1 MILLLPLT
9 ALQDRHP
16 GSAERAYQHAWLT
29 YTHGNLVLS
38 QQEAVMGYRQFQ
50 RADPYWADK
59 FKLLEAEN
67 LLWRGFYAQ
76 SRQVLSGVHAA
87 DPGHDESVRALVLE
101 ALDWTFEGNYFT
113 ANQKFIAAESIC
125 SQREFL
131 SCGELLKARGS
142 WALAQEQYELAW
154 KFTSQAYAFAQS
166 HGDRVLESRAAL
178 NLGQTASHQ
187 EHIDQAQRWNW
198 IAYRDAVAVGDEDV
212 AMIAIFN
219 YGMNCFEL
227 GDTKKTRE
235 MFVQAEQTA
244 ERLGDQRIQFSLSL
258 NILRM
263 DAWVLDYSRAIQ
275 EGRQVVNLARQLG
288 NKADIF
294 DAMNMQAFCLLWGGE
309 LDEADR
315 VIQQSAL
322 LVRPDDLRSQ
332 LYLDYMRGFL
342 AARRHQDGPAET
354 LFRRALPQA
363 RKSDGWRFEVA
374 NQLATVLERQG
385 HKAEAE
391 KLYKD
396 YLAEFE
402 GQRAQKTG
410 ITARLTYLSYGMPVY
425 GGYIQFLVH
434 QGRIEEALAIADQ
447 SRARTMTQG
456 MGESVGASAARL
468 DALHPRQIAQK
479 TGATLLYYWL
489 GREQSMLWV
498 ITPQKVSAFPLPREK
513 EIATRIVNYQKS
525 LLAMQD
531 PLSANSE
538 ESRALYSILVAP
550 AVGLLRPNAPVILIG
565 DGILGKLNFETLLAP
580 GRTPGQDASTGS
592 HYWIEDVTL
601 RTAPSLAELAAARPA
616 VKLAG
621 KLLLMG
627 DADPASEDYP
637 ELPMASLEMK
647 LIGQHFAPS
656 METVLSHTQATP
668 TAYIA
673 SAPQRYAYIHFVT
686 HGVASSTDPLESS
699 IILSRATAEENSF
712 KLYARDILQHP
723 VNARLVTI
731 SACYGS
737 GARVYAGEGL
747 VGLSWAFL
755 HAGAQNVIGT
765 LWEVSDEST
774 PRLMDSLYQGL
785 QQGQLPASALRQAKL
800 KLLHSTSGNFR
811 APFYW
816 APFQVYS
823 EQ

>member
-1 MILLLPLT
+1 MAI
-9 ALQDRHP
+9 QDRHP
-16 GSAERAYQHAWLT
+16 GSAERVFHHAWQT
-29 YTHGNLVLS
+29 YIHGKMVLS

-50 RADPYWADK
+50 HSDPVWADR

-67 LLWRGFYAQ
+67 LLWRGLYAQ
-76 SRQVLSGVHAA
+76 SRQVLSGFHAA

-101 ALDWTFEGNYFT
+101 ALDWTFEGNYST
-113 ANQKFIAAESIC
+113 ANQKFVVAESIC
-125 SQREFL
+125 SQRDSL

-142 WALAQEQYELAW
+142 WALAQEQYDLAW

-178 NLGQTASHQ
+178 NLGQIASHQ
-187 EHIDQAQRWNW
+187 EHIDQAQSWNW
-198 IAYRDAVAVGDEDV
+198 IAYRDAVAVDDEDV
-212 AMIAIFN
+212 AMIAMSN
-219 YGMNCFEL
+219 YGMNCFAM
-227 GDTKKTRE
+227 GDTAKTRE

-244 ERLGDQRIQFSLSL
+244 ERLGDLRNQLILSDRIAT
-258 NILRM
+258 M
-263 DAWVLDYSRAIQ
+263 DTWVQSFQEAIQ
-275 EGRQVVNLARQLG
+275 ENRQAVHLARQMGNQANLFQELSNLTTSYLWSGDLG
-288 NKADIF
+288 
-294 DAMNMQAFCLLWGGE
+294 DAE
-309 LDEADR
+309 T
-315 VIQQSAL
+315 VIQQMASMA
-322 LVRPDDLRSQ
+322 RPEDQRSQ
-332 LYLDYMRGFL
+332 LYVTFQRALL
-342 AARRHQDGPAET
+342 AAMRHQDGAAEA
-354 LFRRALPQA
+354 LFRRVLPQA
-363 RKSDGWRFEVA
+363 RKSDGWRFDAA
-374 NQLATVLERQG
+374 NQLAIVLARQG
-385 HKAEAE
+385 HQAEAE

-402 GQRAQKTG
+402 AQRAQKFD
-410 ITARLTYLSYGMPVY
+410 ITSRMTYLSYGMPVY
-425 GGYIQFLVH
+425 SGYIQLLAH
-434 QGRIEEALAIADQ
+434 QGRVEEALAIADQ
-447 SRARTMTQG
+447 SRARALTQG
-456 MGESVGASAARL
+456 LGESLGRSAARL

-498 ITPQKVSAFPLPREK
+498 ITPQKISAFPLPREK
-513 EIATRIVNYQKS
+513 EIVTHIVNYRKS

-531 PLSANSE
+531 PLRENSE

-550 AVGLLRPNAPVILIG
+550 AAGQLRPNAPVILIG
-565 DGILGKLNFETLLAP
+565 DGMLGKLNYETLLAP
-580 GRTPGQDASTGS
+580 GKAPGQPASTGS

-601 RTAPSLAELAAARPA
+601 HTAPSLAVLAATKPEAQI
-616 VKLAG
+616 AG

-627 DADPASEDYP
+627 DADPANEDYP
-637 ELPMASLEMK
+637 ELPMAPLEMK
-647 LIGQHFAPS
+647 LIGKHFAPS

-668 TAYIA
+668 AAYLS

-723 VNARLVTI
+723 VHARLVTI

-785 QQGQLPASALRQAKL
+785 QQGQSPASALRQAKL
-800 KLLHSTSGNFR
+800 NLLHSTSGNFR

-823 EQ
+823 ER